1 MFVLDR
7 SLPRDILTKFI
18 LCLNWMIRYRLNI
31 QWSHKWQVEST
42 HRHFFRYDR
51 LSFECGVQLWC
62 DGQWEYFDGCQHDV
76 ASTNQEPDTERDIL
90 MFSDGILN
98 QSQMSLL
105 LRNLC
110 GTRPKDPRQ
119 QSSKPGKWKVH
130 DLSFSKHQKLLKNSS

>member
-1 MFVLDR
+1 MVPT
-7 SLPRDILTKFI
+7 SVK
-18 LCLNWMIRYRLNI
+18 LNQDM
-31 QWSHKWQVEST
+31 
-42 HRHFFRYDR
+42 

-76 ASTNQEPDTERDIL
+76 ASTNQEPDTERDIV

-119 QSSKPGKWKVH
+119 QSSKPEKWKVH
-130 DLSFSKHQKLLKNSS
+130 DISFSKHQKLLKNSS

>member
-1 MFVLDR
+1 
-7 SLPRDILTKFI
+7 
-18 LCLNWMIRYRLNI
+18 MIRYRLNI

-76 ASTNQEPDTERDIL
+76 ASTNQEPDTERDIV

-110 GTRPKDPRQ
+110 GTRPEDPRQ
-119 QSSKPGKWKVH
+119 QSMKSTKSENTSSQLLRTSK
-130 DLSFSKHQKLLKNSS
+130 NI